1 MELKFR
7 RQVRC
12 QTWYVRTPGCS
23 ATGTTASTRLRGHLR
38 STGLIRIN
46 FAHNVSGTA
55 SRGRDLA
62 RCSSCTIDT
71 PTSRSCGYVLAL
83 SAVTRDLRVE
93 EQLGRP
99 RWAGNG
105 CSERAGH
112 DESGRR
118 TCAATEDAV
127 GALNARI
134 DAAERE
140 ETIDLDG
147 KMSYDGDRSC
157 FMALLATRANVLLW
171 RGAR

>member
-7 RQVRC
+7 MQVRC

-38 STGLIRIN
+38 STGLIGIN

-62 RCSSCTIDT
+62 RFSSVTIDT
-71 PTSRSCGYVLAL
+71 PTSRSCGYDSAL
-83 SAVTRDLRVE
+83 SAVSRDVCDER
-93 EQLGRP
+93 QPKHP
-99 RWAGNG
+99 RWAGKG
-105 CSERAGH
+105 CSERAGL
-112 DESGRR
+112 DECGRR

-127 GALNARI
+127 WALNARI

-140 ETIDLDG
+140 EAIDRDG
-147 KMSYDGDRSC
+147 EMSCDADRSWY
-157 FMALLATRANVLLW
+157 MAVLAT
-171 RGAR
+171 